1 MRIACLALIAS
12 FALPAGATYPVE
24 IDAKTNGL
32 AIEVKASAGTPLVVT
47 FVSKEKANATCKAS
61 IATGLD
67 TPITKTV
74 TVKGGKNTAVPFNL
88 RTAPNRVRVI
98 AVCTPPAVRSETKPL
113 SPGGGRRCRQRPRP
127 RGARRQEG

>member
-1 MRIACLALIAS
+1 MRIALLALIAP
-12 FALPAGATYPVE
+12 FVLPAGATYPVE

-88 RTAPNRVRVI
+88 RPVPNRVRVI
-98 AVCTPPAVRSETKPL
+98 AVCTPPAAKP
-113 SPGGGRRCRQRPRP
+113 
-127 RGARRQEG
+127 

>member
-1 MRIACLALIAS
+1 MRSALAALLCLAAS
-12 FALPAGATYPVE
+12 PAAATYPVE

-67 TPITKTV
+67 TPVTKTV
-74 TVKGGKNTAVPFNL
+74 TVKGGKSTAVPFNL
-88 RTAPNRVRVI
+88 RSAPNRVRVI
-98 AVCTPPAVRSETKPL
+98 VVCTPPAVKSEAKT
-113 SPGGGRRCRQRPRP
+113 
-127 RGARRQEG
+127 

>member
-61 IATGLD
+61 IATGMD
-67 TPITKTV
+67 TPITRTV
-74 TVKGGKNTAVPFNL
+74 TAKGGKSTAVPFNL
-88 RTAPNRVRVI
+88 KSTPNRVRVI
-98 AVCTPPAVRSETKPL
+98 AVCTPPAVRSETKP
-113 SPGGGRRCRQRPRP
+113 
-127 RGARRQEG
+127 